1 MLFFRCSDYPHP
13 LHYAAATNNE
23 PGVIT
28 HLINW
33 YGVDMRDE
41 RNRTPLMFSAL
52 GNKVNN

>member
-13 LHYAAATNNE
+13 LHYAAATKNE

-33 YGVDMRDE
+33 YGVDKRDE

-52 GNKVNN
+52 GNKVND